1 MDKNKNRDN
10 FLDTFDEFCDSV
22 ELNDKFMTELRKCI
36 SFSNNM
42 GTVDVSY
49 SSNYHVL

>member
-10 FLDTFDEFCDSV
+10 FLYTFNEFCDFV
-22 ELNDKFMTELRKCI
+22 ELNDKFMTELRKCR

-42 GTVDVSY
+42 KAVDVSY